1 MLFER
6 QAVFGYFLLLQKV
19 TEQTP
24 FRKAKQ
30 KKPQQNRDLKN
41 LNNPGKEF
49 SSEYSRQ
56 TKN

>member
-19 TEQTP
+19 TEQPP

-30 KKPQQNRDLKN
+30 KKSQQNRDLKN
-41 LNNPGKEF
+41 LYKPRKEF
-49 SSEYSRQ
+49 SV
-56 TKN
+56 